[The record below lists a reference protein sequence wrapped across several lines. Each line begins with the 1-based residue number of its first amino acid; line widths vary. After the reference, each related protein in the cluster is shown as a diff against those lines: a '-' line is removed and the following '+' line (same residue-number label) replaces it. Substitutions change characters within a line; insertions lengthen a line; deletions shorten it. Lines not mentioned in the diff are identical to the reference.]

1 MKKAVFIFVIAATL
15 VVSRSNAQ
23 SDWSADGFHAGIKVG
38 ANYSNVYDSKGEA
51 FNADAKFGFV
61 GGAFFAI
68 PIGKFLGIQPEIL
81 FSQKGFEATGV
92 LLGNRYEFTR
102 TTSYIDVP
110 LFLAIKPSRFLT
122 ILGGPQYSY
131 LLKEKNNFNTGAVNL
146 NQEREFTNDNLRKNT
161 LSFIGGVDVNLMQL
175 VLGLRAG
182 WDLQDNNGDGTST
195 TPRYK
200 NAWYQ
205 ATVGFRF

>member
-1 MKKAVFIFVIAATL
+1 MKKVIFIFAIAATL
-15 VVSRSNAQ
+15 VASRSNAQ
-23 SDWSADGFHAGIKVG
+23 SDWSADRFHVGIKAG

-51 FNADAKFGFV
+51 FNADANFGFA
-61 GGAFFAI
+61 GGVFFAI
-68 PIGKFLGIQPEIL
+68 PIGKFLGVQPEVL
-81 FSQKGFEATGV
+81 FSQKGFRATGS
-92 LLGNRYEFTR
+92 LLGSSYEFTR
-102 TTSYIDVP
+102 ITNYIDVP
-110 LFLAIKPSRFLT
+110 LFLAIKPIKFLT

-131 LLKEKNNFNTGAVNL
+131 LLREKNDFKTGAINL
-146 NQEREFTNDNLRKNT
+146 NQQTEFTNDNVRKNT
-161 LSFIGGVDVNLMQL
+161 LSFVGGVDVNLMQL

-182 WDLQDNNGDGTST
+182 WDLQNNNGDGTST